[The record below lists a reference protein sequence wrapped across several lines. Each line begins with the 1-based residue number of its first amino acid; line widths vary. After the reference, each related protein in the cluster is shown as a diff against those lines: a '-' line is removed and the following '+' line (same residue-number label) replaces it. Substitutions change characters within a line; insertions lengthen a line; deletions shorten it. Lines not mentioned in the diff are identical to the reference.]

1 MFSLLKRLLG
11 IGPSVDFGQ
20 LLAKGAIVVDVRTPE
35 EFRSGHLPGAINIPL
50 DRLPS
55 QMAALRKKNAPII
68 TVCRSGARSGAAVDL
83 LRKNGL
89 EAYNGGP
96 WTSLRAQIA

>member
-1 MFSLLKRLLG
+1 MMAIAKKSLTL
-11 IGPSVDFGQ
+11 S
-20 LLAKGAIVVDVRTPE
+20 
-35 EFRSGHLPGAINIPL
+35 L

-55 QMAALRKKNAPII
+55 QIATLKKRNTPVI